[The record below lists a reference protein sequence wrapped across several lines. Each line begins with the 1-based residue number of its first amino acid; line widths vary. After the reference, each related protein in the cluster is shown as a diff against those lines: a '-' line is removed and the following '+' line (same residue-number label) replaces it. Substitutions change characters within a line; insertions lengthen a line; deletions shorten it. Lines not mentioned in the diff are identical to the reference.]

1 MTSEEKHSG
10 LNREEGVMVK
20 KKAQRNSQTNMI
32 FLTKTE
38 NTIDFD
44 QLSQYSL
51 EYLKDYKEALLF
63 RKNQYCF

>member
-1 MTSEEKHSG
+1 M
-10 LNREEGVMVK
+10 
-20 KKAQRNSQTNMI
+20 

-51 EYLKDYKEALLF
+51 EYLKDYKKALLF
-63 RKNQYCF
+63 RKNQYQIVSKELIDTLNDVTSLNDEVIDT